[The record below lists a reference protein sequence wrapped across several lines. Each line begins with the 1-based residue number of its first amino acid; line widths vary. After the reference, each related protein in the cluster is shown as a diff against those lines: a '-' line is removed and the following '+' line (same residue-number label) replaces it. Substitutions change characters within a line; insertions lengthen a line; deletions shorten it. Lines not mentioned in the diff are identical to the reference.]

1 MAHEKARVQEL
12 MAEMIHRTRDLKL
25 ERQCITHGDFHP
37 ENIFVR
43 GQSVTVI
50 DFEQSAMA
58 EPSSDLGYLLGE
70 LDVQSDRYW
79 HKRGR
84 LSPLDIERASEPML
98 AEYSSRSDVQSLD
111 RIAFYCART
120 YLKHLIHTV
129 RMKGTEDPQS
139 VTLWLDK
146 AEDCLTE
153 ARLTLSKSAKR
164 KSIAMSY
171 RAAG

>member
-1 MAHEKARVQEL
+1 
-12 MAEMIHRTRDLKL
+12 
-25 ERQCITHGDFHP
+25 
-37 ENIFVR
+37 
-43 GQSVTVI
+43 
-50 DFEQSAMA
+50 
-58 EPSSDLGYLLGE
+58 
-70 LDVQSDRYW
+70 
-79 HKRGR
+79 
-84 LSPLDIERASEPML
+84 ML